1 MTSYSFAAFR
11 FNMSKVMITT
21 FFKLCER
28 NPFTV
33 IAQCQYC
40 WSASQ
45 EHSSTAFLV
54 GPSSVLTKHKCH
66 GDSSLVVMVSSR
78 TGNTIDKK
86 TSISQLLSPLWFF
99 FTKYG
104 GSWTP
109 LLLPCLNKMLKFRA
123 SLGNEPALHCT
134 DLEENGLRSIAT
146 Q

>member
-78 TGNTIDKK
+78 IGNTIDKK
-86 TSISQLLSPLWFF
+86 TNINQLLSPL
-99 FTKYG
+99 
-104 GSWTP
+104 
-109 LLLPCLNKMLKFRA
+109 
-123 SLGNEPALHCT
+123 
-134 DLEENGLRSIAT
+134 
-146 Q
+146 